1 MATPAKAPR
10 SVTIRT
16 SRETIALALAA
27 CAVTF
32 ALAYVVHSRSD
43 AAKTGVEPVAQAS
56 SPIRATP
63 AKGAASQ
70 GAPAQGAPAQGAPAQ
85 GAPAQD
91 WTGHLADVGPSAAV
105 APGEPMTSA
114 SLVVSPSQL
123 PPVTGPARPTAKKVC
138 EGASCTA
145 RTSASSAAPTP
156 PWRPTQN
163 SPGPTPVVV
172 RAAAPERG
180 WPTIINPLNHLP
192 DAASLKQPFTYVGDK
207 VAGWFK

>member
-10 SVTIRT
+10 SVVIRA

-32 ALAYVVHSRSD
+32 ALAYAVHSKSD
-43 AAKTGVEPVAQAS
+43 VTKLDVAKSDVGPVTQATS
-56 SPIRATP
+56 SIRAVP
-63 AKGAASQ
+63 AKGSPIE
-70 GAPAQGAPAQGAPAQ
+70 GAQTRE
-85 GAPAQD
+85 
-91 WTGHLADVGPSAAV
+91 WTGHLADIGPPAAV

-123 PPVTGPARPTAKKVC
+123 APVTAPTRPTARRVC

-145 RTSASSAAPTP
+145 RTSAPSPMPPSRPSQDGPDPAPVAVGAA
-156 PWRPTQN
+156 
-163 SPGPTPVVV
+163 SPA
-172 RAAAPERG
+172 RN
-180 WPTIINPLNHLP
+180 WPASINPLNHLP
-192 DAASLKQPFTYVGDK
+192 DATALKQPFTYVGDK

>member
-1 MATPAKAPR
+1 MATPVKAPR
-10 SVTIRT
+10 SVTIKT

-43 AAKTGVEPVAQAS
+43 AAKTGVEPVAQS
-56 SPIRATP
+56 SPSIRAVP
-63 AKGAASQ
+63 AMGLA
-70 GAPAQGAPAQGAPAQ
+70 AQGAPAQGAPAQ
-85 GAPAQD
+85 GAPAQE
-91 WTGHLADVGPSAAV
+91 WTGHLADVGPAAAV

-123 PPVTGPARPTAKKVC
+123 PPVTGPTRSTVKRVC

-145 RTSASSAAPTP
+145 KPSVPSAAPSP
-156 PWRPTQN
+156 PSRPLQTIA
-163 SPGPTPVVV
+163 GPAPVVV
-172 RAAAPERG
+172 RAAAPENG
-180 WPTIINPLNHLP
+180 WAATINPLKHLP

>member
-16 SRETIALALAA
+16 SRETLALALAA
-27 CAVTF
+27 CAVTLT
-32 ALAYVVHSRSD
+32 LAYVVHSRSGT
-43 AAKTGVEPVAQAS
+43 AKTGVEPVAQAS
-56 SPIRATP
+56 SSIRATP
-63 AKGAASQ
+63 AKGTAAE
-70 GAPAQGAPAQGAPAQ
+70 GAPVQ

-91 WTGHLADVGPSAAV
+91 WTGHLADLGPSAAV

-123 PPVTGPARPTAKKVC
+123 PPVTGPTRPTVKRAC

-145 RTSASSAAPTP
+145 KTSVSSAAPTP
-156 PWRPTQN
+156 PSRPSQN
-163 SPGPTPVVV
+163 NPGPAPVVV
-172 RAAAPERG
+172 RAAAPETG
-180 WPTIINPLNHLP
+180 WGATINPLNHLP